1 MHTAT
6 LDADLL
12 VIGWGKGGK
21 TLAAQAARAGRRVVM
36 VERDPG
42 MVGGACINVAC
53 VPTKVLVHEA
63 SERRPDD
70 DAQTYLAAA
79 VERRD
84 TLVAR
89 LNAANEAMLADLDGV
104 TIVMGAASF
113 VGERRVAVTAA
124 GERLEITAEHVV
136 VNTGTRP
143 RPLAVPG
150 GDLPHVHDSTSL
162 QHAALPERLA
172 IVGAGPIGLEFAD
185 MFARFGA
192 QVTVLSRDPLL
203 AREDDDVAASVRA
216 ALTDCGVKIVEGVD
230 IEEVTPAAVRTT
242 GGDFPADAVLA
253 AIGRVPV
260 VPDGLDAAGIDVDER
275 GFIVVDDQLRTTAS
289 GVWAV
294 GDVNGGPQFT
304 YISHDDHRIVA
315 AQLLGDGGRSRADR
329 VAVPTTTFT
338 TPPLARV
345 GLSERDAREQ
355 GRAIVVH
362 AAKVAD
368 IAVMPRPKAVG
379 QTHGIVKFV
388 VDADT
393 DQVLGCAWHGVDA
406 QEVINLVAL
415 AMRARVPATE
425 LRDGIW
431 IHLSSTEA
439 LNGVLA

>member
-1 MHTAT
+1 
-6 LDADLL
+6 
-12 VIGWGKGGK
+12 
-21 TLAAQAARAGRRVVM
+21 
-36 VERDPG
+36 
-42 MVGGACINVAC
+42 
-53 VPTKVLVHEA
+53 
-63 SERRPDD
+63 
-70 DAQTYLAAA
+70 
-79 VERRD
+79 
-84 TLVAR
+84 
-89 LNAANEAMLADLDGV
+89 
-104 TIVMGAASF
+104 
-113 VGERRVAVTAA
+113 
-124 GERLEITAEHVV
+124 
-136 VNTGTRP
+136 
-143 RPLAVPG
+143 
-150 GDLPHVHDSTSL
+150 
-162 QHAALPERLA
+162 
-172 IVGAGPIGLEFAD
+172 

-230 IEEVTPAAVRTT
+230 IEEVTPAVVRTT
-242 GGDFPADAVLA
+242 GGEFPADAVLA